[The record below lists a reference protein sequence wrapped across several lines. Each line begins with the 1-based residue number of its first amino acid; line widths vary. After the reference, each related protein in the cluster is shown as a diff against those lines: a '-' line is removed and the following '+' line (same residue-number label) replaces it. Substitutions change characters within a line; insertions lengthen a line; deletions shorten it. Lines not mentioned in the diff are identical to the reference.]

1 MSRSAVHPVEVPA
14 EIAAPP
20 RMRMKD
26 IQGMPGTAGGLFLRL
41 FQFAFSL
48 ISLCVMATTTD
59 FPSVSA
65 FCVTPIEKWEWRIT
79 GFYKNR
85 LKFLVAAALDFEI
98 GHSYLLFLNLRKLA
112 YESYLVAAVSLQSL
126 WSLLLAIADIYALL
140 VKRSFRNTGLVSL
153 FAIGDGITSTVT
165 FTAACASAG
174 ITVLIGNDLD
184 KCAVNHCKRFMSA
197 TAMAF
202 LSWFTASP
210 SFFLNFW
217 IFDQSGIFTGNDAG
231 RSTPLAFTADDF
243 FAAARELGIADH
255 LVVVSDEDT
264 RSLLTPLLLL
274 LLQTSD
280 SSNSNCGP
288 PEAGVISGTPKK
300 RKLFLAAMEDVIEE
314 SG

>member
-1 MSRSAVHPVEVPA
+1 MMMSRSAVHPVEVPA

-41 FQFAFSL
+41 FQFAFAL

-65 FCVTPIEKWEWRIT
+65 FC
-79 GFYKNR
+79 
-85 LKFLVAAALDFEI
+85 
-98 GHSYLLFLNLRKLA
+98 
-112 YESYLVAAVSLQSL
+112 YLVAAVSLQSL
-126 WSLLLAIADIYALL
+126 WSLLLAMADIYALL

-217 IFDQSGIFTGNDAG
+217 S
-231 RSTPLAFTADDF
+231 LAS
-243 FAAARELGIADH
+243 R
-255 LVVVSDEDT
+255 
-264 RSLLTPLLLL
+264 
-274 LLQTSD
+274 
-280 SSNSNCGP
+280 
-288 PEAGVISGTPKK
+288 
-300 RKLFLAAMEDVIEE
+300 
-314 SG
+314 